1 MARRRMI
8 DPNIW
13 ESEDYAQLGVLAKLV
28 FIGMIS
34 NADDEGRGR
43 ASAVYLRSKV
53 FPYDESIRSQ
63 DVSDALDE
71 ISSSL
76 SVMFY
81 RLNGNE
87 YYAMRNWKKWQRVDK
102 PQPSNIPPYDVSI
115 CEMMRNSRS
124 VSEAEEGCNDANGDE
139 SESFPTDSGLAPE
152 QFPPKRKEEKEK
164 RKEEE
169 YRAAGA
175 RVISFLNE
183 KAGTDFRTDG
193 KSSMRLIAARLSEGY
208 TQEQMQ
214 QVIVRKCDEWN
225 GTQMQNFLRPETLFG
240 EKFEGYV
247 NQKDGVSARGA
258 PFASK
263 RKRMEYEH
271 DYDIALLER
280 AMFGEEYHA

>member
-1 MARRRMI
+1 MI
-8 DPNIW
+8 LN
-13 ESEDYAQLGVLAKLV
+13 L
-28 FIGMIS
+28 
-34 NADDEGRGR
+34 
-43 ASAVYLRSKV
+43 
-53 FPYDESIRSQ
+53 SQ
-63 DVSDALDE
+63 
-71 ISSSL
+71 
-76 SVMFY
+76 
-81 RLNGNE
+81 N
-87 YYAMRNWKKWQRVDK
+87 
-102 PQPSNIPPYDVSI
+102 
-115 CEMMRNSRS
+115 
-124 VSEAEEGCNDANGDE
+124 
-139 SESFPTDSGLAPE
+139 DSGIIPDR
-152 QFPPKRKEEKEK
+152 FPPKRKEEKEK